1 MWERAERALLVRED
15 SEEDDLPGMKMTE
28 KKEEMK
34 IFVMFTNFYDKYLS
48 SFFMKFCPFIH

>member
-1 MWERAERALLVRED
+1 MRED
-15 SEEDDLPGMKMTE
+15 SEENDLPGMKMTE